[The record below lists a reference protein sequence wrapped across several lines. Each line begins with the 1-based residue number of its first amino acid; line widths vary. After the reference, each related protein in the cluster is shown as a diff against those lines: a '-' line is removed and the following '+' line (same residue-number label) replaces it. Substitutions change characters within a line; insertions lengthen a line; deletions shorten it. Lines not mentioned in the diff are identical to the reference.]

1 MGDLRSKPVFGGWT
15 GTLTYH
21 LLPFSYQLSAISY
34 KGDGKIVSMKRYKS
48 RRRKKG
54 NSRWFV
60 LSLGLGCLLASLII
74 TLKAWSD
81 FKAQPEIIRSSTSL
95 SGIPLGGL
103 SPEEAQERIN
113 SAFSLAVELRY
124 NQARMQFVPEE
135 LGFDLDPEATLAQL
149 KDQQSNQGFWNT
161 LWGKEFEAT
170 AQDLQPV
177 FTLDESKLN
186 QFLGQVFSL
195 RYDQPPTAPA
205 PVLYTT
211 NFSPGQPGY
220 QVSSMAQ
227 TLEQVKSALLSP
239 GQRIVEV
246 AIDEKAALPLAWQN
260 LETMLRQTILLEKF
274 DGLAEVYLQDLQ
286 NGQIMHFALRDNQD
300 VPVDVAYS
308 AASTIKIP
316 IMVSTMKRI
325 EEPYPNQALNWMQQ
339 MIAES
344 LNPPADGLMKA
355 YMDNNDG
362 PLMVTADLRELGYQ
376 NTFLAGYF
384 EPGSPLLEQIT
395 TPANARRD
403 IYLDPDFYNQTVP
416 SEAGDML
423 ARIYRCASGDEQQL
437 FSGQVTASE
446 CTMMLDYL
454 KGNKILALLEAGLPP
469 VATIAHKH
477 GWTNE
482 IDGLIH
488 TMSDSAVV
496 FTPGGDYVLVI
507 FAHTQQ
513 QFLYD
518 PANRLFARLSQS
530 IYNAYNPDN
539 QAYWYD
545 N

>member
-1 MGDLRSKPVFGGWT
+1 MR
-15 GTLTYH
+15 
-21 LLPFSYQLSAISY
+21 
-34 KGDGKIVSMKRYKS
+34 RYKS
-48 RRRKKG
+48 SRRKKG
-54 NSRWFV
+54 NSNWFV
-60 LSLGLGCLLASLII
+60 LSLGVGCLLASLII
-74 TLKAWSD
+74 GFKAWFD
-81 FKAQPEIIRSSTSL
+81 FKALPDVIPSSTSL

-103 SPEEAQERIN
+103 SAQDAAQRIEAAY
-113 SAFSLAVELRY
+113 SVPVELRY
-124 NQARMQFVPEE
+124 NQARMQFTPAE
-135 LGFDLDPEATLAQL
+135 LGFAIDPDASLAQL
-149 KDQQSNQGFWNT
+149 TDLQSTQGFWNA
-161 LWGKEFEAT
+161 LWGKEAKVISQE
-170 AQDLQPV
+170 LQPV
-177 FTLDESKLN
+177 FSIDESKLN

-195 RYDQPPTAPA
+195 RYDQPPTAPN
-205 PVLYTT
+205 PILYST

-220 QVSSMAQ
+220 QVSSLAQ
-227 TLEQVKSALLSP
+227 TIQQVKSALLSP
-239 GQRIVEV
+239 NERVVQVSV
-246 AIDEKAALPLAWQN
+246 SEKPSLPLDWHN
-260 LETMLRQTILLEKF
+260 LEALLRQTILLEKF
-274 DGLAEVYLQDLQ
+274 DGLAELYLQDLQ
-286 NGQIMHFALRDNQD
+286 SGEIMHFALQDKQD
-300 VPVDVAYS
+300 VAVDVAYS

-316 IMVSTMKRI
+316 IMVSTMRRLD
-325 EEPYPNQALNWMQQ
+325 EPHPNQALNWMHQ

-355 YMDNNDG
+355 YMDNDSG

-384 EPGSPLLEQIT
+384 EPGSPLLERIS

-403 IYLDPDFYNQTVP
+403 VYLDPDFYNQTVP
-416 SEAGDML
+416 SEAGDLL
-423 ARIYRCASGDEQQL
+423 AKIYRCAAGNEQKL
-437 FSGQVTASE
+437 FPGLVSANE
-446 CTMMLDYL
+446 CTLMLDYL

-469 VATIAHKH
+469 EAVIAHKH

-507 FAHTQQ
+507 FAHTQE

-530 IYNAYNPDN
+530 IYNAYNPDR